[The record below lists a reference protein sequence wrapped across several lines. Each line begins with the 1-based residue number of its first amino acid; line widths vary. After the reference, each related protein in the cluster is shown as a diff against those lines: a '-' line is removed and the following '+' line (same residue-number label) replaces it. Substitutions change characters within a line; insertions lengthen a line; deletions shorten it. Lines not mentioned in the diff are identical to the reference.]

1 MPSET
6 RRVRTWH
13 RLLAGL
19 GALCLLATLAVPSA
33 SAADFTIDPD
43 LQEAKAA
50 ADINDP
56 NNANPSAASNCPTL
70 TSIPRA
76 FEAWFNTDDMEYRG
90 YLDPKNQR
98 SWSFANKA
106 AQIICGAKQNAK
118 IYIGMFFIRA
128 IGTADRPES
137 DTEIIWRAM
146 DYVHKYRNVQI
157 NWVMDGGG
165 ITSDAAKDN
174 IKKRLATFN
183 SAIYWCYNGCLN
195 INKSSVHI
203 DAINHEK
210 FVAISDTIW
219 NNDGGVH
226 PAIYS
231 SSGNFARSQVRT
243 YWQEA
248 TMVYDDVQLYRYLFD
263 RYTAMKV
270 CSGSVSTSCKSGNF
284 PTTATVKHS
293 LKLARK
299 IWIDKAY
306 RHYTDADRGTTVSFS
321 PQPED
326 VLDYYVSQFRDV
338 DCAVDN
344 KIRVAMYRLTDTRAK
359 RFISTVKTLKSHGCD
374 IRVLLSQKGGA
385 STISPTVAKMLK
397 AANLTSQVNC
407 TRVPIH
413 TKLILIGPSTN
424 NSGRIMFGTANM
436 STAGLRYSEEHV
448 ITIDSRRASAAY
460 AADIREVYGVYQAGW
475 NELNQGSRTCR

>member
-1 MPSET
+1 M
-6 RRVRTWH
+6 
-13 RLLAGL
+13 G
-19 GALCLLATLAVPSA
+19 TLSLVVAMA
-33 SAADFTIDPD
+33 SPARAIDFTIDPE
-43 LQEAKAA
+43 LQEAQAVVA
-50 ADINDP
+50 LNDP
-56 NNANPSAASNCPTL
+56 NNTNPSSPSNCPTL
-70 TSIPRA
+70 TSPPKA

-98 SWSFANKA
+98 SWSFANRI
-106 AQIICGAKQNAK
+106 AQIVCGAKQNAR
-118 IYIGMFFIRA
+118 IYVGMFFIRA
-128 IGTADRPES
+128 IGTAERPES

-146 DYVHKYRNVQI
+146 DYVHKYRNVSI

-174 IKKRLATFN
+174 IKKRLAAFDSN
-183 SAIYWCYNGCLN
+183 IYWCYGGCFN
-195 INKSSVHI
+195 INSSQVHP

-210 FVAISDTIW
+210 FLAISDTIW
-219 NNDGGVH
+219 ASDAKAH

-248 TMVYDDVQLYRYLFD
+248 TLVYDDTKLYDYLFD

-270 CSGSVSTSCKSGNF
+270 CSGSVTGACKSGNF
-284 PTTATVKHS
+284 PTTATSRHS
-293 LKLARK
+293 LKLERK
-299 IWIDKAY
+299 IWIDSAY

-321 PQPED
+321 PQPQD
-326 VLDYYVSQFRDV
+326 VLDYYNAQFRDV
-338 DCAVDN
+338 DCAVDK
-344 KIRVAMYRLTDTRAK
+344 KIRVAMYRLTDTRAQ
-359 RFISTVKTLKSHGCD
+359 RFITTISDLKRRGCD

-397 AANLTSQVNC
+397 RAGLTPQVNC

-436 STAGLRYSEEHV
+436 STSGLRYSEEHV

-460 AADIREVYGVYQAGW
+460 ASDIREVYGVYQAGW
-475 NELNQGSRTCR
+475 NELNQGSRTCK